1 MCHYVY
7 KYNHHANSLEMK
19 LKSKITSVALG
30 AEKWAYSRGL
40 GSLSSE
46 QVVHDVWICLQK
58 ADQHFVLEI
67 RGNLQKPEVE
77 A

>member
-1 MCHYVY
+1 MCHSVC
-7 KYNHHANSLEMK
+7 KYNHLANPLEMK
-19 LKSKITSVALG
+19 LKSKITSVTLG

>member
-1 MCHYVY
+1 MCHYVC
-7 KYNHHANSLEMK
+7 KYNHHTNSLEMK
-19 LKSKITSVALG
+19 LKSKITSVTLG
-30 AEKWAYSRGL
+30 AEKWVYSRGL

-58 ADQHFVLEI
+58 ADQHFILEI

>member
-1 MCHYVY
+1 
-7 KYNHHANSLEMK
+7 MK
-19 LKSKITSVALG
+19 LKSKITSVTLG